1 MPQTLTVYID
11 DDQMMTRLKEEAL
24 RQDRSVSWMVRWILE
39 DYLQR
44 KARQEHAEIAA

>member
-11 DDQMMTRLKEEAL
+11 DDQMIARLKDEAL

-44 KARQEHAEIAA
+44 KEHQENAAIAA